1 MDVES
6 NPVLGL
12 SDRADVVL
20 LTRHQLLGQLL
31 QHFLAN
37 LPDLSL
43 SLQSLP
49 EDIGS
54 GNALLLLDTASVD
67 CAELSRVLALVD
79 DGCAVA
85 LVNTNPEQAEQIL
98 EQFPWVR
105 GVFYSHVTREHLLQ
119 GIRALLAGNDWLPRP
134 LMERLVGQLRSLRG
148 APQEREEAE
157 LTRRELEIMQL
168 VGKGLSNTDV
178 AALLNLSP
186 HTIKSHVHNLL
197 RKLGVS
203 NRAEAVYLLR
213 DQLGRE

>member
-6 NPVLGL
+6 EFLAELPE
-12 SDRADVVL
+12 RANVVL

-31 QHFLAN
+31 QHFLGN

-43 SLQSLP
+43 TLQYQH
-49 EDIGS
+49 EAQIA

-67 CAELSRVLALVD
+67 SSELSCVLAQLD

-85 LVNTNPEQAEQIL
+85 LVNTHPEQAEQLL
-98 EQFPWVR
+98 EQYPWVR
-105 GVFYSHVTREHLLQ
+105 GVFYSHVNREHLLQ
-119 GIRALLAGNDWLPRP
+119 GIRAMLAGGDWLPRP
-134 LMERLVGQLRSLRG
+134 LMESLVGQLRSLRG
-148 APQEREEAE
+148 APLEREGVE

-168 VGKGLSNTDV
+168 VGKGLSNTEV
-178 AALLNLSP
+178 AGLLNLSP

-213 DQLGRE
+213 NQLDGE

>member
-67 CAELSRVLALVD
+67 YAELSRVLALVD